1 MKGKDLWK
9 KYCSFYEKPFHEQ
22 LELNTERMK
31 KYFRKW
37 KKTVLAKMLSK
48 TEIRSHREVPV
59 TSYNDYPMLHEF
71 SAKIERVTKNNPRR
85 QGELLSWYYLRVSRQ
100 AGAELDRYMVE
111 PFYFPAKTT
120 GTTGASKWI
129 ADGETFFQNFGKGTI
144 ATLLITCSEGWG
156 ETRLEEG
163 DTALNITAPVP
174 YISGWG
180 ATAFS
185 KHFNLIPPLE
195 VTDNLKDMKK
205 KFYLLLK
212 AIAKG
217 KKIDVAGG
225 IGSMFYMICK
235 YFVEPEKFYE
245 EYFHSMSL
253 GLKKVFLLFKLLQC
267 KLGAKEKK
275 AITDYLP
282 LKGVFVGGID
292 AQLYIEFF
300 RREFNIEPLH
310 GYGATE
316 AGNLMRGDPDRKTD
330 LVPDLTTDYLE
341 FMDTEGNIRELDELE
356 KGETYDLIVTPFG
369 SLLFRYDMGDLFRV
383 IDFRDDGM
391 PIFAFEG
398 RKEMVIDIYG
408 YYRVSPYIIVQAL
421 SRAGLKESDKWA
433 VAKLLEPKEHL
444 CFLLEKPWQYSEKEA
459 EKILF
464 NTLKETHEDF
474 RKYVRDFGIENP
486 SDAIRV
492 EYLKPGAF
500 MRYSAIKAKMGAPM
514 GQYKPPQIIPPNRM
528 EIYDTL
534 RSA

>member
-1 MKGKDLWK
+1 
-9 KYCSFYEKPFHEQ
+9 
-22 LELNTERMK
+22 
-31 KYFRKW
+31 
-37 KKTVLAKMLSK
+37 
-48 TEIRSHREVPV
+48 
-59 TSYNDYPMLHEF
+59 
-71 SAKIERVTKNNPRR
+71 
-85 QGELLSWYYLRVSRQ
+85 
-100 AGAELDRYMVE
+100 MV
-111 PFYFPAKTT
+111 
-120 GTTGASKWI
+120 
-129 ADGETFFQNFGKGTI
+129 
-144 ATLLITCSEGWG
+144 
-156 ETRLEEG
+156 
-163 DTALNITAPVP
+163 
-174 YISGWG
+174 
-180 ATAFS
+180 
-185 KHFNLIPPLE
+185 
-195 VTDNLKDMKK
+195 
-205 KFYLLLK
+205 
-212 AIAKG
+212 
-217 KKIDVAGG
+217 
-225 IGSMFYMICK
+225 
-235 YFVEPEKFYE
+235 
-245 EYFHSMSL
+245 
-253 GLKKVFLLFKLLQC
+253 
-267 KLGAKEKK
+267 
-275 AITDYLP
+275 
-282 LKGVFVGGID
+282 
-292 AQLYIEFF
+292 
-300 RREFNIEPLH
+300 
-310 GYGATE
+310 
-316 AGNLMRGDPDRKTD
+316 
-330 LVPDLTTDYLE
+330 TTDYLE